1 MEANSVTSSELLQE
15 IKALRGD
22 VQSLPDR
29 IVVASS
35 KEIKRELNE
44 IWWTLVAV
52 ALAYGASN
60 GRWVPVMWGVG
71 GILLYALS
79 KWLFRNRR
87 K

>member
-15 IKALRGD
+15 IKALRCD
-22 VQSLPDR
+22 VQALPDR
-29 IVVASS
+29 IVNAAS

-44 IWWTLVAV
+44 TWWTLVALGLLY
-52 ALAYGASN
+52 AAFNA
-60 GRWVPVMWGVG
+60 RWVPVMWGVG

-79 KWLFRNRR
+79 NRLFRSWR